1 MKKLGKMYIPINTGS
16 VWNVKVKLLENG
28 GFPSLSPNISCQNYC
43 IVRTRSNS
51 NILAQK
57 KKKKKKKEEKVQIQ
71 QRNWCFF
78 FFFWIRFLFKTLQAT
93 KTKKLN
99 MQFLNTAHKRGRR
112 YVIFKGL
119 MNTLTL
125 SLKIFLHIVI
135 ID

>member
-57 KKKKKKKEEKVQIQ
+57 KKKKERKKKRSKSNREIGV
-71 QRNWCFF
+71 FF
-78 FFFWIRFLFKTLQAT
+78 FFLIRFLFKTLQAT

-119 MNTLTL
+119 MNTRTL
-125 SLKIFLHIVI
+125 SLKTFLHIVI

>member
-57 KKKKKKKEEKVQIQ
+57 KKKKRKKKRSKSNIEIGV
-71 QRNWCFF
+71 F

-119 MNTLTL
+119 MNTWTL

>member
-57 KKKKKKKEEKVQIQ
+57 KKKKKKEEKVQIQ

-78 FFFWIRFLFKTLQAT
+78 FFFWIKFLFKTLQAT